1 MWSAAPGGIAAEMDV
16 TMAVVQRLGIVRGRG
31 IFLFAMWMILIG
43 APVVRA
49 ADGDVEWVAPA
60 MLDDVPVRAADV
72 ATDPVAPQPIV
83 VPLPT
88 GFETGA
94 LALAAMAARRWWT
107 KRRTR

>member
-1 MWSAAPGGIAAEMDV
+1 MDV

-31 IFLFAMWMILIG
+31 LFLFTVWVTLIA
-43 APVVRA
+43 APAVRA
-49 ADGDVEWVAPA
+49 AAAAEADADVEWVAPA

-72 ATDPVAPQPIV
+72 ATDPVVPQPVV

-88 GFETGA
+88 GLETGA

-107 KRRTR
+107 KRRTRSL

>member
-1 MWSAAPGGIAAEMDV
+1 MDV
-16 TMAVVQRLGIVRGRG
+16 TMADVQSPGTVRRG
-31 IFLFAMWMILIG
+31 GGAGWRRWPAVFLFAIGVITILTATARG
-43 APVVRA
+43 A
-49 ADGDVEWVAPA
+49 DDVEWVAPA

-88 GFETGA
+88 GLETGA

>member
-1 MWSAAPGGIAAEMDV
+1 MDV
-16 TMAVVQRLGIVRGRG
+16 TMAVVQRLGIVRGWG
-31 IFLFAMWMILIG
+31 TFLFAMWVILIA

-49 ADGDVEWVAPA
+49 ATDADADVEWVAPA

-72 ATDPVAPQPIV
+72 ATDPAAPQPIV

-88 GFETGA
+88 GLETGA

>member
-1 MWSAAPGGIAAEMDV
+1 MKADRVVVVFAKHPTPGAVKTRMCPPLTPEQAAALYA
-16 TMAVVQRLGIVRGRG
+16 
-31 IFLFAMWMILIG
+31 
-43 APVVRA
+43 
-49 ADGDVEWVAPA
+49 A

-72 ATDPVAPQPIV
+72 STDPVAPQPIV

-88 GFETGA
+88 GLETGA

>member
-1 MWSAAPGGIAAEMDV
+1 MDV

-31 IFLFAMWMILIG
+31 ILLFAMWVMLIG
-43 APVVRA
+43 APAVRA
-49 ADGDVEWVAPA
+49 ADDVEWIAPA
-60 MLDDVPVRAADV
+60 MLDDVPVRAADI

-88 GFETGA
+88 GLETGA

-107 KRRTR
+107 NRRTR

>member
-1 MWSAAPGGIAAEMDV
+1 
-16 TMAVVQRLGIVRGRG
+16 MAVVQRLGIVRGRG
-31 IFLFAMWMILIG
+31 IFLFAMWVILIG

-49 ADGDVEWVAPA
+49 ADADAAADGDVDWVAPA

-72 ATDPVAPQPIV
+72 APDPVAPQPVV

-88 GFETGA
+88 GLETGA
-94 LALAAMAARRWWT
+94 VGLVAMAARRWWT